1 MESIINGTAIAVDKP
16 FVVGDYIKIGNY
28 EGTVIE
34 VKFRCTRIRTPDDSV
49 VTIQNSTI
57 ANSEIVNHSKRT
69 RRRED
74 IILNLQLEINSTVL
88 ERIQERLKDVL
99 ETDEEVIKGSVRTF
113 IEKID
118 TDGIKL
124 KIYLYTNILDYDE
137 FLQFKTKINLLA
149 IKVLETEGVKIS
161 YPGKKIYMS

>member
-1 MESIINGTAIAVDKP
+1 MENIINGTAIAIDKP
-16 FVVGDYIKIGNY
+16 FIVGDYIKIGNY

-57 ANSEIVNHSKRT
+57 ANAEIVNYSRRTKR
-69 RRRED
+69 RKD
-74 IILNLQLEINSTVL
+74 IILNLPLEIKSTDL
-88 ERIQERLKDVL
+88 ERIKERLKEVL
-99 ETDEEVIKGSVRTF
+99 EMDEDVVKGSVRTF
-113 IEKID
+113 IETIE

-137 FLQFKTKINLLA
+137 FTEFETKMNLIT
-149 IKVLETEGVKIS
+149 IKVLETEGIKIS
-161 YPGKKIYMS
+161 YPGEKIYMS